1 MASAG
6 RQRFKET
13 KEYFDYE
20 DESDDEAVT
29 HPPNMNA
36 TAPGDDEIDPL
47 DAFMAG
53 VTEQIKVEATQPAGQ
68 TKLAD
73 IVSHGDYNDAGGNM
87 GRATGDD
94 RDSNDDD
101 DDGGGE
107 NKKVVKALA
116 PFDHSSMA
124 YPPFRR
130 KFYSDEALLSDS
142 SDPAAAELR
151 QSLELTVKGSLVPSP
166 VQSLDVLGLP
176 PVLMREIAKAG
187 YTAPTSIQAQALPV
201 ALSGRDL
208 IGLAKTGSGKTVT
221 YLWPLI
227 VHILDQPQMKSGDGP
242 IGVILSPTRE
252 LAVQI
257 YHESKKFA
265 EKSANIRTL
274 CVYGGASKWEMQKAL
289 KDEAPEIVVAT
300 PGRLIDLIRRKST
313 NLHRCT
319 MLVLDEADRMYDMGF
334 EYQMRSIVANI
345 RPDAQKLMFSATMK
359 KSVETFAL
367 EMLHDPIRII
377 VGTIG
382 MANPDIRQVVHIVHS
397 DEEKWAWLVANAD
410 DFVAEGKVLVF
421 VNTKLDTEQVGKQ
434 IRAHFAQRQLLVGV
448 ECLHG
453 DKDQADRDSAMR
465 RFGKTDGDVSILV
478 ATDVA
483 SRGLHV
489 SDIRTVINYDVPTKI
504 ETYVHRIGR
513 TGRMGKDGVNPGTA
527 FTLFNA
533 RTNANFAEPLVR
545 NLHLSKQTV
554 PPGLSKLVTQSKPGG
569 HGNHHNSF
577 SQKRG
582 LGFGGPV
589 SYPQTSAML
598 AEATVQQPHKR
609 AK

>member
-1 MASAG
+1 MS
-6 RQRFKET
+6 RRFQET
-13 KEYFDYE
+13 SDYFAA
-20 DESDDEAVT
+20 DESDGEEEVQAGT
-29 HPPNMNA
+29 GNPNDA
-36 TAPGDDEIDPL
+36 QGSVELDPL

-53 VTEQIKVEATQPAGQ
+53 VNEQIKVESTQVGQ

-73 IVSHGDYNDAGGNM
+73 IVSRDYNDDDGDADWAPGG
-87 GRATGDD
+87 GSDT
-94 RDSNDDD
+94 DDD
-101 DDGGGE
+101 DDARGGGSGGVGGE
-107 NKKVVKALA
+107 KKKVVGLP
-116 PFDHSSMA
+116 PFDHSSVT

-130 KFYSDEALLSDS
+130 KFYNALETSES
-142 SDPAAAELR
+142 AAAELR
-151 QSLELTVKGSLVPSP
+151 QGLELGVKGSHVPCP
-166 VQSLDVLGLP
+166 VQALDVLGLP
-176 PVLMREIAKAG
+176 PLLMREIARAG

-227 VHILDQPQMKSGDGP
+227 VHVLDQPQMKSGDGP

-252 LAVQI
+252 LALQI
-257 YHESKKFA
+257 YQESKRFA

-274 CVYGGASKWEMQKAL
+274 CLYGGASKWEMQKSL
-289 KDEAPEIVVAT
+289 KEEAPEIVVAT

-313 NLHRCT
+313 NLRRCT
-319 MLVLDEADRMYDMGF
+319 MIILDEADRMFDMGF
-334 EYQMRSIVANI
+334 EYQMRSIVATI

-367 EMLHDPIRII
+367 EMLHDPVRIV

-434 IRAHFAQRQLLVGV
+434 IRAHFTQRQLLVGV

-453 DKDQADRDSAMR
+453 DKDQADRDSAMK
-465 RFGKTDGDVSILV
+465 RFGKADGDVSILV

-489 SDIRTVINYDVPTKI
+489 SDVRTVINYDVPTKI

-513 TGRMGKDGVNPGTA
+513 TGRMGKGGVIPGTA
-527 FTLFNA
+527 FTLFND
-533 RTNANFAEPLVR
+533 RTNAQFAEPLVR
-545 NLHLSKQTV
+545 ILNLSKQVV
-554 PPGLSKLVTQSKPGG
+554 PPALGKLASHP
-569 HGNHHNSF
+569 NNSN
-577 SQKRG
+577 SRGPHANSSSQQKRG

-598 AEATVQQPHKR
+598 ADAHFPPFK
-609 AK
+609 KSK